1 MRLSLSWINI
11 CKSVLNLFTLRNVLI
26 ALILVGWPRGG
37 AIAQDVP
44 QTSVPQAWPSITP
57 TTPAAKAKLSEGLA
71 LIQRGNLDGAIAQ
84 FQQAIALDPLLWQA
98 HYNLGLALG
107 QRGDLPGAAQAFSET
122 IALQPNFAVAYG
134 NLGGVL
140 IDSQNWP
147 QAETYLRRALSLD
160 PNLAIAHYNLGL
172 IQRHQGNRDAA
183 IQAWQR
189 ARELAPNF
197 PDATIQLAEL
207 YLAGDRPEAA
217 QPLIQDLLQN
227 QPNLAAVHY
236 LQGRLLTQRGDFSEA
251 LAAFR
256 ASSERDPT
264 YANAY
269 FAAAQLLIRNNQRAA
284 AMPLLDYAH
293 SLYGQQQQAPW
304 LEAVQALRQ
313 QLQNPK

>member
-1 MRLSLSWINI
+1 M
-11 CKSVLNLFTLRNVLI
+11 LNLFTLRNVFI
-26 ALILVGWPRGG
+26 ALIFLGLPRGE
-37 AIAQDVP
+37 AIAQEIP
-44 QTSVPQAWPSITP
+44 QTPAPQPWPSITP

-71 LIQRGNLDGAIAQ
+71 IIQQGNLDGAIAQ
-84 FQQAIALDPLLWQA
+84 FQAAIALDPLLWQA

-107 QRGDLPGAAQAFSET
+107 QRGDLLAAAQAFLET
-122 IALQPNFAVAYG
+122 IELQPNFAVAYG

-147 QAETYLRRALSLD
+147 QAEPYLRRALSLD

-172 IQRHQGNRDAA
+172 IYRHQGNRDAA
-183 IQAWQR
+183 IQAWQK
-189 ARELAPNF
+189 ARELAPDF

-217 QPLIQDLLQN
+217 QPLIQELLKS

-236 LQGRLLTQRGDFSEA
+236 LQGRWLAQQGDFAEA
-251 LAAFR
+251 LQAFR

-269 FAAAQLLIRNNQRAA
+269 FAAAQLLIKNNQRAA

-304 LEAVQALRQ
+304 LEAVQTLRQ
-313 QLQNPK
+313 QIQSPKQGQK